1 MTEEDKTK
9 QRQNRSIKMPH
20 VGRERPK
27 ETFNSQTT
35 KLTVVSRVY
44 TVYTVISREKWEP
57 HI

>member
-9 QRQNRSIKMPH
+9 QRQKRSIKMLH

-57 HI
+57 HF